1 MIAGVDPVNYLFPIV
16 FCAII
21 IAVIIGY
28 TSYKSVNGK
37 LKGYVEGKG
46 TTIHFP
52 AEMTDEVGDVEIREI
67 ED

>member
-1 MIAGVDPVNYLFPIV
+1 MNSNKITKY
-16 FCAII
+16 
-21 IAVIIGY
+21 AVY
-28 TSYKSVNGK
+28 VNGK